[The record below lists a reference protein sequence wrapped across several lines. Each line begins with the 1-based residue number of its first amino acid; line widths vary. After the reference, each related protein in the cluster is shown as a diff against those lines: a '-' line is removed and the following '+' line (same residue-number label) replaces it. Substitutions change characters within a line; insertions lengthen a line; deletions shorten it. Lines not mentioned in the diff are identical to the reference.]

1 MAIAAIKKVTSAGV
15 TLATSTDN
23 QVATVTGA
31 NALTG
36 ESNLTFDGTDL
47 AVGNAA
53 PSSYIDSVHGV
64 IVGDTSDATSEIVV
78 ATSTSG
84 VGEVNFTDTADTTN
98 QGQILYDHTSNF
110 MSFDTNGSER
120 MRIDT
125 NGRLFIGTTGGNSE
139 KVTILQDTNG
149 WSTLKLN
156 HTGTSLPYGLLV
168 DISAASPDNN
178 NQFFFHGEDSTTSR
192 IYIYS
197 DGDLQNHDNSY
208 GGISDERLKQDIV
221 DASSQWDDIKN
232 LRVRK
237 YKFISDVEAYGAE
250 AVSHIG
256 VIAQE
261 TELVSPGLV
270 QHHVSDAVLDDDGNE
285 VQPAVDEYSVQYSVL
300 YMKAVKAL
308 QEAMARIETLEAQ
321 VAALQGA

>member
-1 MAIAAIKKVTSAGV
+1 MGVNTISKVAGV
-15 TLATSTDN
+15 TLSGSTN
-23 QVATVTGA
+23 NEVVTVTGG
-31 NALTG
+31 NSLTG

-64 IVGDTSDATSEIVV
+64 IVGDTGDATSEIVL
-78 ATSTSG
+78 ASSTTG
-84 VGEVNFTDTADTTN
+84 VSELNFTDTADTTN

-110 MSFDTNGSER
+110 MSFDTAAAEA
-120 MRIDT
+120 MRITSDGDLT
-125 NGRLFIGTTGGNSE
+125 IGTTSSNGSTFYVTGDKAGFVSQIHNTNS
-139 KVTILQDTNG
+139 
-149 WSTLKLN
+149 ST
-156 HTGTSLPYGLLV
+156 PQGLYMNF
-168 DISAASPDNN
+168 SAASPDNN
-178 NQFFFHGEDSTTSR
+178 TQQFLQCVDSTTTR
-192 IYIYS
+192 CRIYS

-208 GGISDERLKQDIV
+208 GAISDERLKQDIV

-237 YKFISDVEAYGAE
+237 YKFISDVEAHGAD
-250 AVSHIG
+250 AVAQIG

-261 TELVSPGLV
+261 AELVSPGLV
-270 QHHVSDAVLDDDGNE
+270 QHRVSDAVLDDDGNE
-285 VQPAVDEYSVQYSVL
+285 VQPAVDQYSVQYSVL
-300 YMKAVKAL
+300 YMKCVKAL